1 MQLTDLIQGFPIRLA
16 LPAGGTASLRIC
28 DLTEDSRTVV
38 PGSLFIAR
46 AGAKA
51 DGRVFIAQAL
61 GAGAVAVLVQGE
73 PDSATLDAA
82 RHAQAAVLST
92 DDAALASALLAER
105 FYGSPSNSLDLVGVT
120 GTNGKTTITWLIWQ
134 LLNGAGHRSGLIGT
148 VIVDD
153 GAEVAPA
160 NMTTP
165 PAIEVSRTLNLMVD
179 SGCKAAAMEA
189 SSHALHQKRV
199 EALAFDV
206 GVFTNLTGDH
216 LDYHGT
222 MESYAAAKARLF
234 ELLSPDAAAVVNAQD
249 PWAPRMV
256 RDIKPGVRLF
266 PCVIE
271 DDRSLFPPAPHTL
284 ATGERACV
292 AKVRSADLLGMTLEL
307 SGPWGKVES
316 RVNLTGSHNVMNVL
330 QAVASAHAIGL
341 SAERIAEGLSSLT
354 APPGRLERVSLDR
367 DPVTVLVDYAHTD
380 DALKNAIGAVRACL
394 GSDGG
399 GGTGGGGKLWV
410 VFGCGGD
417 RDKTKRPRMGRVAAT
432 EGDMEVVTNDNPR
445 TERPSEIIDQIL
457 AGVPTERRGAVSVQP
472 DRDRAIRY
480 AIDHAQAGDVVLIA
494 GKGHETEQI
503 LPDGA
508 GGTFTQHFD
517 DREVA
522 RAALADRFGARPEA
536 SPGRPTAVVRSS
548 RTGAKGSG
556 SGGSGSS
563 GRRP

>member
-1 MQLTDLIQGFPIRLA
+1 MQLTDLIQGLPVRLA
-16 LPAGGTASLRIC
+16 LPAGGAASLRIC

-51 DGRVFIAQAL
+51 DGRGFVAQAL
-61 GAGAVAVLVQGE
+61 DAGAVGVLVQGE
-73 PDSATLDAA
+73 PDAGTLEAA
-82 RHAQAAVLST
+82 RHARAAVLST

-105 FYGSPSNSLDLVGVT
+105 FYGAPSNSLDLVGVT

-165 PAIEVSRTLNLMVD
+165 PAIEVSRTLALMVE

-199 EALAFDV
+199 EALSFDV

-222 MESYAAAKARLF
+222 MENYAAAKARLF
-234 ELLSPDAAAVVNAQD
+234 ELLPPDSAAVVNAQD

-256 RDIKPGVRLF
+256 RDVKPGVRVF
-266 PCVIE
+266 PCSIADE
-271 DDRSLFPPAPHTL
+271 GSLFAPAPL
-284 ATGERACV
+284 AVPGGERGCV
-292 AKVRSADLLGMTLEL
+292 ARVRSADLLGMSLEL
-307 SGPWGKVES
+307 TGPWGRIES

-330 QAVASAHAIGL
+330 QAVAGAHAIGL
-341 SAERIAEGLSSLT
+341 SAERIAEGLGSLT

-394 GSDGG
+394 TPGRGR
-399 GGTGGGGKLWV
+399 LWV

-417 RDKTKRPRMGRVAAT
+417 RDKTKRPRMGRVAAV
-432 EGDMEVVTNDNPR
+432 EADQAVVTNDNPR

-457 AGVPTERRGAVSVQP
+457 SGVPEDRRGLVSVQP
-472 DRDRAIRY
+472 DRDRAIRH
-480 AIDHAQAGDVVLIA
+480 AIESAEPGDVVLIA

-522 RAALADRFGARPEA
+522 RSALADRFGARPEA
-536 SPGRPTAVVRSS
+536 SPGRAVPVVRSS
-548 RTGAKGSG
+548 RSG
-556 SGGSGSS
+556 ER